1 VEEGEAAVLE
11 ATLMVLGARLV
22 KRPTSTMDRRTDKL
36 VGMRSRETH
45 NSDHSS
51 SRSSRAGIVVVQE
64 AEPTNNSSISN
75 IIAIDELNEFSKK
88 KISKLTIGVNLGC
101 IAVLKAAQVLMIP
114 VTSSREL
121 LTYFLDFLRSILP
134 VHFSRHGI
142 PLSTRLYLNA
152 TRAVILEITVNL

>member
-1 VEEGEAAVLE
+1 MGEEAAVLE

-22 KRPTSTMDRRTDKL
+22 KRPTSIMGRRTDKL
-36 VGMRSRETH
+36 AGMRSRETH

-51 SRSSRAGIVVVQE
+51 SRSSRGGIAVVREVE
-64 AEPTNNSSISN
+64 ATNNSSISN
-75 IIAIDELNEFSKK
+75 IIATGELNELTKR
-88 KISKLTIGVNLGC
+88 KISKLTIGINLRG
-101 IAVLKAAQVLMIP
+101 IAVVKAAQVLMIP
-114 VTSSREL
+114 VTSSRDL

-152 TRAVILEITVNL
+152 SRAVILEITVNL

>member
-1 VEEGEAAVLE
+1 MGEEAAVLE

-22 KRPTSTMDRRTDKL
+22 KRPTSIMDRRTDKL
-36 VGMRSRETH
+36 AGMRNIETH

-51 SRSSRAGIVVVQE
+51 SRSSRGGIAVVQE
-64 AEPTNNSSISN
+64 AEATNNSSISN
-75 IIAIDELNEFSKK
+75 IIATGELNEFTKR
-88 KISKLTIGVNLGC
+88 KISKLIIGINLRG
-101 IAVLKAAQVLMIP
+101 IAVVKAAQVLMIP
-114 VTSSREL
+114 VTSSRDL

-152 TRAVILEITVNL
+152 SRAVILEITVNL